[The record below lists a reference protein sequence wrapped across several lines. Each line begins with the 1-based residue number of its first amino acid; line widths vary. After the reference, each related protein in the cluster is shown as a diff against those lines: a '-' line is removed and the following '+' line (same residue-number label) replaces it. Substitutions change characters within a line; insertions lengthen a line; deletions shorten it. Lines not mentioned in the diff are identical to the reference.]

1 MFSLVQDALVTC
13 RELRESHRYATA
25 MVLLLATGI
34 VAATVIFGLLEGVLL
49 RELLFPVPNLKDLF
63 AGVPVSSWKIHF

>member
-1 MFSLVQDALVTC
+1 
-13 RELRESHRYATA
+13 

-49 RELLFPVPNLKDLF
+49 RELLFPVPSLKDLF
-63 AGVPVSSWKIHF
+63 AGVPVSSWKILF